1 MVWWWMLVIPGLQEA
16 KVRQSQVQN
25 QPGLYRQLGR
35 VREGK
40 EASKRARIIA
50 WIWRGGGRDYES
62 VGGNSLIGY
71 HVSHILRALLK
82 TWRDLGLE
90 VC

>member
-1 MVWWWMLVIPGLQEA
+1 MSMVWWWMLVIPGLQEA

-50 WIWRGGGRDYES
+50 WIWRGVAERERERERER
-62 VGGNSLIGY
+62 L
-71 HVSHILRALLK
+71 
-82 TWRDLGLE
+82 
-90 VC
+90 